1 MSFSDILHCVKHSKG
16 MNGTCNLYERYQ
28 YVLTHEAYKAPA
40 HEIRK
45 IK

>member
-28 YVLTHEAYKAPA
+28 YVLTHEARQ
-40 HEIRK
+40 HW
-45 IK
+45 IKTQCK